1 MAAKVSYANMVR
13 GLTEEQQQYIALDC
27 EMVMARKGG
36 VEKHALAQI
45 ALVDWNGK
53 RIYKTYVKPE
63 GEITNYL
70 SEFSGIKEGMLDDAP
85 PFAEVQADVL
95 DILAD
100 KIVVGHS
107 LESDFKALGIDYDP
121 DAMWIRNTALANIY
135 RKNVVKPSGETY
147 RGASK
152 LKNLVETYLKEQI
165 QTGSHDPEIDA
176 RAAMLLF
183 KRAKKEIEDPI
194 YSKAQAKQMEFLA
207 QMMEMMS
214 ASQSQYQQYPAGGR
228 MKRRKTGKR
237 KAHKQRKTRKQRR

>member
-1 MAAKVSYANMVR
+1 MVR

-27 EMVMARKGG
+27 EMVMAVKDG

-53 RIYKTYVKPE
+53 LIYKTYVKPE
-63 GEITNYL
+63 GRITNYL
-70 SEFSGIKEGMLDDAP
+70 SDFSGIEEHMLTDAP
-85 PFAEVQADVL
+85 PFAEVQAYVMQL
-95 DILAD
+95 LAG
-100 KIVVGHS
+100 KIVVGHG
-107 LESDFKALGIDYDP
+107 LKSDFDALGIDYDP
-121 DAMWIRNTALANIY
+121 DAIWVRNTSTAEIY
-135 RKNVVKPSGETY
+135 QKKVHKPSGETY
-147 RGASK
+147 LGASK
-152 LKNLVETYLKEQI
+152 LKNLVDTYLKEQI

-194 YSKAQAKQMEFLA
+194 YSKAQAKFIS

-214 ASQSQYQQYPAGGR
+214 ASQGQYQQYPAGGR